1 MLFHLS
7 FHNKDQTKMFT
18 IYKIYSKGNLFS
30 IFFLGGGGGGEG
42 RGCKHKFYPGST
54 YLYTPL

>member
-30 IFFLGGGGGGEG
+30 IFFLGGEG
-42 RGCKHKFYPGST
+42 CGCKHKFYLGST

>member
-30 IFFLGGGGGGEG
+30 IFFFWEMGGG
-42 RGCKHKFYPGST
+42 RGVGVNINFI
-54 YLYTPL
+54 

>member
-30 IFFLGGGGGGEG
+30 IFFLGG
-42 RGCKHKFYPGST
+42 CKHKFYPGST